1 MWPVKSCQMSIKV
14 AQKDFTR
21 IMKDFGTFTKF
32 YWKFGH
38 NNSCHGLWKV
48 VHSAINCPI
57 WSHWTETT
65 MCVIESDFVRT
76 RKNENLCEFESH
88 KRDRE
93 FERERE
99 ESYMCTGERYCEC
112 KNVHLTTVYYSKA
125 DKGMNLRNQT
135 KLSSTKLLRL

>member
-1 MWPVKSCQMSIKV
+1 
-14 AQKDFTR
+14 
-21 IMKDFGTFTKF
+21 
-32 YWKFGH
+32 
-38 NNSCHGLWKV
+38 
-48 VHSAINCPI
+48 
-57 WSHWTETT
+57 